1 MPLAT
6 EPAQDAALDAVVSS
20 LPSPATWRLHVDMPA
35 DTSTEL
41 APDGGYAAV
50 GYSAGDWAA
59 ASEGAKEA
67 TVDFGTSTDA
77 WSDVAT
83 YWAIH
88 DAAGVVILW
97 DELTEPVEVSTAG
110 TAVSVSPALFFRLDF

>member
-88 DAAGVVILW
+88 DARGRGHPLGRADRARRGLHRWHRRVRVPRPL
-97 DELTEPVEVSTAG
+97 LP
-110 TAVSVSPALFFRLDF
+110 PDF